1 MLQSIFD
8 ALGTIVDFIISLVG
22 FVIEVVKGLGQFV
35 TSLMKIPELMLSVF
49 SDGLLPPVF
58 TAAIAGVVTVVILLR
73 FLGRD

>member
-8 ALGTIVDFIISLVG
+8 VLGTIVDFIISLVG

-58 TAAIAGVVTVVILLR
+58 TAAIAGVVSVVILLR

>member
-1 MLQSIFD
+1 MLQSVFD
-8 ALGTIVDFIISLVG
+8 VLGTIVDFIISLVG

-35 TSLMKIPELMLSVF
+35 TSLMKIPELMLGVF